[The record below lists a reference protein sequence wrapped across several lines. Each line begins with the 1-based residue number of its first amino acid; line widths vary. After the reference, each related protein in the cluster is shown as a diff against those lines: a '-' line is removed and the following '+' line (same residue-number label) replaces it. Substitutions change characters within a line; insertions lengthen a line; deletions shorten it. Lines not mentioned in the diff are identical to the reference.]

1 MDSPVNL
8 VAMVD
13 LVKLDNL
20 ANQAEKACKDPEA
33 IQAVMVFKVHQDL
46 REELST
52 KMTIVNKAKCKVHSH

>member
-13 LVKLDNL
+13 LAKLDNL
-20 ANQAEKACKDPEA
+20 ANQAEKACRDLVA
-33 IQAVMVFKVHQDL
+33 IQAVTVFKVHQDL

-52 KMTIVNKAKCKVHSH
+52 KMTIVNKAKCKVHSK